1 MHINVAIQMDPFE
14 SLNIQTDSTLALAAC
29 AQERGY
35 TLWSY
40 HPRSL
45 GCEGNQV
52 FAHAAPFHICNETS
66 LPHHLDTHRTLD
78 LRDMDVVLLRQDPP
92 FDMSYITT
100 TYLLDLI
107 HPDTLVV
114 NNPTEV
120 RNAPEKLFLTRFPE
134 LMPPTLISS
143 DLTSIQNFREQ
154 HKDIILKPLYGNG
167 GFGVLRL
174 KPDDE
179 NLGSL
184 IDLFKAHSSEPL
196 VIQRYLPE
204 VRQGDKRIILVDGEP
219 VGALNRIPMEGDVRS
234 NMHAG
239 GRAEPTSLTPQD
251 RHLCATIGPTLKEK
265 GLIFVGIDVIGSWMT
280 EVNVT
285 SPTGIQTIRSFSG
298 IDIASLIWN
307 AIEQRLEKRCAKAI

>member
-1 MHINVAIQMDPFE
+1 MVVP
-14 SLNIQTDSTLALAAC
+14 
-29 AQERGY
+29 
-35 TLWSY
+35 
-40 HPRSL
+40 PRDL
-45 GCEGNQV
+45 GCEGGRV
-52 FAHAAPFHICNETS
+52 FAYAAPFRTDHQAH
-66 LPHHLDTHRTLD
+66 PPYHLGTRRVLD
-78 LRDMDVVLLRQDPP
+78 LRDMDVILLRQDPP

-120 RNAPEKLFLTRFPE
+120 RNAPEKLFLTRFPD

-143 DLTSIQNFREQ
+143 DLASIQNFRER
-154 HKDIILKPLYGNG
+154 HEDIILKPLYGNG
-167 GFGVLRL
+167 GFGVFRL
-174 KPDDE
+174 KPEDE

-184 IDLFKAHSSEPL
+184 VDLFKAHSSEPF

-219 VGALNRIPMEGDVRS
+219 VGALNRVPMEGDIRS

-239 GRAEPTSLTPQD
+239 GRAEPTSLTAQD
-251 RHLCATIGPTLKEK
+251 HRLCATIGPTLKEK
-265 GLIFVGIDVIGSWMT
+265 GLIFVGIDVIGPWMT

-285 SPTGIQTIRSFSG
+285 SPTGIQVIRSFSG
-298 IDIASLIWN
+298 VDIASRIWD
-307 AIEQRLEKRCAKAI
+307 AIERRLQQRRAQTT